1 MTPLRP
7 PGGSTN
13 LAALESVCTYRS
25 GSEPMTTYHAP
36 HFDPTVDEIETLKQ
50 LEMGQVI
57 TLPHALK
64 DHVSGRL
71 LEWGFITKGSGG
83 ELAITPSGRQLIRRQ
98 DN

>member
-1 MTPLRP
+1 
-7 PGGSTN
+7 
-13 LAALESVCTYRS
+13 
-25 GSEPMTTYHAP
+25 MTTYHAP

-64 DHVSGRL
+64 DHVSGR
-71 LEWGFITKGSGG
+71 